1 MTSTTKASKVLAQNK
16 KVKISTSDLY
26 VIMGLNYFHKFDK
39 VLLSVWKSYDY
50 KDYKDFETT
59 YKNTHNIIPST
70 MSGKSQIAALT
81 ARHKFDVG
89 NITNTSK
96 ASNAKDML
104 SGQKDILS
112 NINKNVK
119 RETKKELTTII
130 KRGLNT
136 KVKNEDKEKIKEL
149 ENKYNIKIQE
159 KIDASKNKSKKEK
172 EESQK
177 KIIEQIDKVIKEDK
191 ERLNKLVKTHTNTR
205 FGIFQEDSAIKIF
218 EEEKGKKISGQQK
231 RFEYHINTLD
241 DYRNSEV
248 KIDWFLVGKLDGY
261 TEDYEVLEIKNRVNR
276 LFGTIPRYEYPQLMT
291 YMKMAGSQKGY
302 MLEQYKGKDG
312 KQEHGIYEVNYTN
325 NYFDALVLPAIY
337 KFQNYFS
344 DFVKC
349 DKMKGQLICGQ
360 EKELYDNFMNNY

>member
-1 MTSTTKASKVLAQNK
+1 MTSATKASKVLVQNK
-16 KVKISTSDLY
+16 KVKMSTSDLY

-50 KDYKDFETT
+50 NGYKDFETT

-70 MSGKSQIAALT
+70 MSNKLQIAELT
-81 ARHKFDVG
+81 SKHKFDVG
-89 NITNTSK
+89 NITNTSR

-104 SGQKDILS
+104 SGQKQILN

-130 KRGLNT
+130 KRSMSTKLDEDNIT
-136 KVKNEDKEKIKEL
+136 KVKDL

-159 KIDASKNKSKKEK
+159 QIDASKNKSKKEK

-218 EEEKGKKISGQQK
+218 EKEKGKKISGQQK

-241 DYRNSEV
+241 DCINNEI

-261 TEDYEVLEIKNRVNR
+261 TEDCEVLEIKNRVNR
-276 LFGTIPRYEYPQLMT
+276 LFGTVPRYEYPQLMT
-291 YMKMAGSQKGY
+291 YMKMAGSQNGY

-312 KQEHGIYEVNYTN
+312 KTEHGIYEVNYTN
-325 NYFDALVLPAIY
+325 NYFDTLVLPAIH
-337 KFQNYFS
+337 KFQTYFT
-344 DFVKC
+344 DFIKC
-349 DKMKGQLICGQ
+349 DKMKEELICGQ